1 MNQRDLWCPEGA
13 DPRAIFLPDGAWAGW
28 RVSQVLAA
36 FGAMRASGCG
46 AAFEVTSEEN
56 DTLRGC
62 PLQAFVPSTNFM
74 AFSSQSGMP
83 IR

>member
-1 MNQRDLWCPEGA
+1 MGFGLAGA
-13 DPRAIFLPDGAWAGW
+13 F
-28 RVSQVLAA
+28 SQVLAA
-36 FGAMRASGCG
+36 FGAMRANGCG
-46 AAFEVTSEEN
+46 AAFEVTTEEN

-62 PLQAFVPSTNFM
+62 PLQALVTFANFI